1 MGRAV
6 CGAAA
11 RSGEAEARAGRYVLG
26 RRQRLFA
33 EPLESDRLA
42 RDAGDGLEIRATR
55 PKEGINAEAH
65 DAALSV
71 LA

>member
-1 MGRAV
+1 MVPPRRRRV
-6 CGAAA
+6 
-11 RSGEAEARAGRYVLG
+11 G